1 MRTAGSQTSGPACL
15 HQPDAG
21 VGGTEDGWMA
31 GSPHLGCSPVSPQ
44 SMNLTTGREKW
55 SSDRPR
61 SITRSV
67 QWKSSGGGSGKASGM
82 RWVEGNRKREVSLPY
97 PP

>member
-44 SMNLTTGREKW
+44 SLNLTTGREKW
-55 SSDRPR
+55 SSDSPR
-61 SITRSV
+61 SIIRSA

-82 RWVEGNRKREVSLPY
+82 RWVEGNRKREVSLLDP
-97 PP
+97 